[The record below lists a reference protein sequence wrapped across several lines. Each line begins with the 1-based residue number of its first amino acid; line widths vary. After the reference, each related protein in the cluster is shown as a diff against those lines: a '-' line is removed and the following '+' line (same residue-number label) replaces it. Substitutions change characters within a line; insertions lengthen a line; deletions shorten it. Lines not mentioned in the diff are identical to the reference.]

1 MMFGLLCILL
11 ALVAAFDFKALL
23 IPAAFGILAS
33 MYFLYILPGLLYI
46 GRNELNIFNAR
57 KQRSCHVV
65 IRR

>member
-1 MMFGLLCILL
+1 MFCLLCILL

-46 GRNELNIFNAR
+46 GCMSYFFDNIESGQFIFAFAR
-57 KQRSCHVV
+57 
-65 IRR
+65 